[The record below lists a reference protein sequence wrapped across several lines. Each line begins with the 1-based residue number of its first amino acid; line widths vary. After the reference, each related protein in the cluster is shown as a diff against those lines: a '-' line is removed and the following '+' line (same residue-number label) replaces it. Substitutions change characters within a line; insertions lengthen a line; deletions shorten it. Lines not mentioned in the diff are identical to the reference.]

1 MHASRVGRR
10 VATTVSGLLIA
21 GTAALAATPA
31 NAASPVPQGDSHA
44 AAAQPGQA
52 PAGQP
57 RGKVV
62 ARLPLSIRERATT
75 NSRSLGS
82 LQPGSVVYLR
92 CKVRGQNVDGN
103 NLWYRLGGGRGGYVA
118 ARYVQ
123 NLSPVPYC

>member
-21 GTAALAATPA
+21 GAAALAATPA
-31 NAASPVPQGDSHA
+31 NAASPVPQGESHA
-44 AAAQPGQA
+44 AAARPQA
-52 PAGQP
+52 PAAQP

-62 ARLPLSIRERATT
+62 ARLPLSVRERPTT
-75 NSRSLGS
+75 NSRYLGS
-82 LQPGSVVYLR
+82 LQPGAVVSLR
-92 CKVRGQNVDGN
+92 CKVRSQNVDGN
-103 NLWYRLGGGRGGYVA
+103 NLWYRLGGGRSGYVA